1 MADPN
6 SSVFLQSLGW
16 ATLNSFWQMAL
27 LWCFFL
33 VINHFLKLSSNKK
46 YLFSVYSIGI
56 GFAWFVHTF
65 VIYFLY
71 EANQGSILSLPFS
84 QSVQFLPAILTSASL
99 AYLCLIIV
107 PTYKIVQ
114 NWRFL
119 QLIKSKGLEKA
130 PYYHRLFVQKIGSHL
145 GIHRKVKIYI
155 SQLVKSP
162 VTIGYLKPIIL
173 LPVAALN
180 NLTTQQ
186 VEAILLHELS
196 HIKRYDYLVNLFLTI
211 IHVILY
217 FNPFVKLFLKK
228 AELERENC
236 CDEMVLQFEYDKISY
251 ATALLQIEKSSQLI
265 PVLAMGAAGKKHLL
279 SRIEKIVGVY
289 KKPAFNTTHF
299 AASLCTLFL
308 LFMVNAVIITGKQKL
323 KNSPL
328 DYLSAPYAFFVN
340 DDVLVPIKAVKNN
353 VAKMKGQG
361 GTGTTHSKNIVQ
373 KTNKIGESS
382 FFYSPSFS
390 SHEAPA
396 REMMQVSFDETDA
409 SLSTEEKQEV
419 SKTIEKTKKV
429 LKTQWKE
436 VEKSIADVMTAD
448 EKVIAKQEYL
458 TELEKVDWTK
468 MEKNLK
474 ASFEHIDWEKINSN
488 LNEVLTSARLDS
500 LQNSYSQVLTQIN
513 KTNSSATK
521 PCNLAIPD
529 ASVHQLQKA
538 KVEVQ
543 LKLDELKKLR
553 VKKIV
558 RL

>member
-33 VINHFLKLSSNKK
+33 VTNHFLKLSSNKK
-46 YLFSVYSIGI
+46 YWFSVYSIGI
-56 GFAWFVHTF
+56 GFAWFVYTF
-65 VIYFLY
+65 IIYFLN
-71 EANQGSILSLPFS
+71 EANQGSILSLSFS
-84 QSVQFLPAILTSASL
+84 QSVQFLPVVLTSASI

-107 PTYKIVQ
+107 PAYKIVQ

-119 QLIKSKGLEKA
+119 QLIKNKGLEKA
-130 PYYHRLFVQKIGSHL
+130 PYYHRLFVQKIGNHL
-145 GIHRKVKIYI
+145 GVHRKVKIYI

-162 VTIGYLKPIIL
+162 VTVGYLKQIIL
-173 LPVAALN
+173 LPVDALN
-180 NLTTQQ
+180 NLTIQQ

-251 ATALLQIEKSSQLI
+251 ATALLQLEKSSQST
-265 PVLAMGAAGKKHLL
+265 PVLAMGAADKKHLL
-279 SRIEKIVGVY
+279 NRIEKIVGVY

-299 AASLCTLFL
+299 AASLGTLFL
-308 LFMVNAVIITGKQKL
+308 LFMINAVIITGKQKL

-328 DYLSAPYAFFVN
+328 DYLSAPYSFFVN
-340 DDVLVPIKAVKNN
+340 DDVERPIEPVKINMTKAVAR
-353 VAKMKGQG
+353 VVSP
-361 GTGTTHSKNIVQ
+361 HSKNIVQ
-373 KTNKIGESS
+373 KTNKISESS
-382 FFYSPSFS
+382 YFYSPAFS
-390 SHEAPA
+390 SLEAPA
-396 REMMQVSFDETDA
+396 PEMLHVAFDEIDA

-419 SKTIEKTKKV
+419 CKTIEKTKKV

-458 TELEKVDWTK
+458 TELEKVDWEK
-468 MEKNLK
+468 MEQNLK
-474 ASFEHIDWEKINSN
+474 AGYEQIDWEKVNTT
-488 LNEVLTSARLDS
+488 LNQALTTAKLDS
-500 LQNSYSQVLTQIN
+500 LQKNYSQVLAQIT
-513 KTNSSATK
+513 KTNSSTTK
-521 PCNLAIPD
+521 PCELAIPD
-529 ASVHQLQKA
+529 ASVQQVQKA
-538 KVEVQ
+538 KIEVQ
-543 LKLDELKKLR
+543 LKLDQIKKLR
-553 VKKIV
+553 IKKTV
-558 RL
+558 SL